1 MVMGDNS
8 CSKGHGLKSQRR
20 ILDGHFFIMICCI
33 NGIVSLKRLK
43 INEKEA
49 GVGPFKK
56 EEATRAKTR
65 FKATSPKKSYLL
77 QMNALSTLMESTYST
92 AKICDYNEDPDTC
105 VPTLELE
112 PREFF
117 SWHMPA
123 MLMFLCNTNINH
135 KCLFIDRYYG
145 AKD

>member
-1 MVMGDNS
+1 
-8 CSKGHGLKSQRR
+8 
-20 ILDGHFFIMICCI
+20 MICCK

-43 INEKEA
+43 TNEKEA

-56 EEATRAKTR
+56 EATRAKAR

-123 MLMFLCNTNINH
+123 ILMFLCNTY
-135 KCLFIDRYYG
+135 KYQS
-145 AKD
+145 